1 METKHHEKT
10 KSETRF
16 RSKNRLL
23 KNKQTTDFTILKTQY
38 HETIDSFRPINIIK
52 NSFSSIITAPNLK
65 ANLLNQAL
73 NFGVSFITKN
83 AINTNSENPIQ
94 GIIGKIIRFALKK
107 ISRNKSSK
115 KD

>member
-1 METKHHEKT
+1 MKKLNQKLVLEAKIDY
-10 KSETRF
+10 
-16 RSKNRLL
+16 L
-23 KNKQTTDFTILKTQY
+23 KNKQTTDFYNLKEQY
-38 HETIDSFRPINIIK
+38 HQTIESFTTINLIK
-52 NSFSSIITAPNLK
+52 NSFESILKAPNLK